1 MRQLKETLHDQEK
14 GVGRGEVFEFYS
26 AAISRLYRRLL
37 ELYDAILSSQGGH
50 VDTPRPNVHQPRSLA
65 NLDTEILSLYHVLES
80 NKPTAKHKTR
90 DAGKKLLGAE
100 ILSAQHRL
108 RYLICE
114 RIRLEQQEEER
125 RAVAAVSQG
134 LFGNV
139 RGSDGNGLFA
149 SSSSHS
155 FAAQPPTTGT
165 SGFTFDSIFTQGMMA
180 PPTARAPLPMQHQP
194 SLFRPTTQGATTSSS
209 FRRPRGTYSSPLGPQ
224 GTFSTQLDQGDKMKT
239 AFEQLAMRG
248 TPASR
253 GVEAAFGA
261 SSVPRGNFSSE
272 ASTTASTATHTPMT
286 APSFT
291 FGEPASTLF
300 SFDKATPSSAGST
313 GTFSFGAAR
322 STDPSVVSTHDF
334 TTTSAA
340 TNNTS
345 TVGTPSFNEVFA
357 GGVQSNTRD
366 AFQAAT
372 ALGAATCR
380 LPSSLRFRTPGDTLN
395 GSINSSRSDQAVGS
409 VASSMSRFS
418 MSSPAPRHESFSFAV
433 TPKSS
438 NSRSIK
444 RNRN

>member
-1 MRQLKETLHDQEK
+1 MTSPPSSSNRTKAPSPKAVHKEIGEIMRQLKETLHDQEK

-65 NLDTEILSLYHVLES
+65 NLDAEILSLYNVLES
-80 NKPTAKHKTR
+80 HKPTAKHKTR

-108 RYLICE
+108 RYLIHE

-155 FAAQPPTTGT
+155 FVAQPPTTGT
-165 SGFTFDSIFTQGMMA
+165 SGFTLDSIFTQGMMG
-180 PPTARAPLPMQHQP
+180 PPTARVPQPMHHPP
-194 SLFRPTTQGATTSSS
+194 SLFRPT
-209 FRRPRGTYSSPLGPQ
+209 LGPQ
-224 GTFSTQLDQGDKMKT
+224 GTFSTQLDQGGEMKT
-239 AFEQLAMRG
+239 TFEQLAMRG

-253 GVEAAFGA
+253 GVEATFGA
-261 SSVPRGNFSSE
+261 SSVPRGLFSSE

-291 FGEPASTLF
+291 FREPASASLLVWQGN
-300 SFDKATPSSAGST
+300 SFFSAGST

-322 STDPSVVSTHDF
+322 STDPSVVSTQDF

-340 TNNTS
+340 TNNNTS
-345 TVGTPSFNEVFA
+345 TVGTPGFERGLCRWCS
-357 GGVQSNTRD
+357 VQYS
-366 AFQAAT
+366 
-372 ALGAATCR
+372 
-380 LPSSLRFRTPGDTLN
+380 
-395 GSINSSRSDQAVGS
+395 
-409 VASSMSRFS
+409 
-418 MSSPAPRHESFSFAV
+418 
-433 TPKSS
+433 
-438 NSRSIK
+438 
-444 RNRN
+444 